1 MSISNALVWGNAHN
15 IMPIGI
21 KRLFNIIA
29 SQLNLYLP
37 ELDNKE
43 TIVCLWIVWAHNDLK
58 FGCYDCIVL
67 EIAKNYD
74 IFVDESEIK
83 GTIEALIDKRIVHRS
98 VTKSP
103 SHKIEIGLDSGIQ
116 NKIVDECSKELAFIA
131 EQARKIGKLTCPRCG
146 SMDINISNDDPT
158 EFMFCHDCNIM
169 RMPEPVVDDKNENK
183 NKKKRKIDEEFLND
197 LTLACIQELMSS
209 RTEELEKDVYM
220 SNDYATFRF
229 SSPTKSLGAGWK
241 KIGTIKPPEKIVEG
255 IESIKIAPRYL
266 YEVDDGNNSVMIG
279 GRSYDWDTLKI
290 IYHPF
295 LYKKSFVKGSIV
307 ERKGLEEYTCKRAV
321 AEGWYKN
328 IKEKAESIANHEA
341 EQTSL
346 GQ

>member
-43 TIVCLWIVWAHNDLK
+43 TIVCLWIVWAHSDLK
-58 FGCYDCIVL
+58 FGCYDCIGL

-83 GTIEALIDKRIVHRS
+83 GTIEALIDKKIVHRS
-98 VTKSP
+98 VTKEK
-103 SHKIEIGLDSGIQ
+103 SHNISLTLVDNLQ
-116 NKIVDECSKELAFIA
+116 DNIVDECSKELAFIA

-146 SMDINISNDDPT
+146 SMDINISKDEPK
-158 EFMFCHDCNIM
+158 EFMFCHECSIM
-169 RMPEPVVDDKNENK
+169 RIPESVVEDKNENK
-183 NKKKRKIDEEFLND
+183 NKKKREIDEEFLND

-209 RTEELEKDVYM
+209 HTEELEKDVYM

-229 SSPTKSLGAGWK
+229 SESRISWVTNRGDDGLPDFG
-241 KIGTIKPPEKIVEG
+241 PHEKIWVIHYGFHDFETKDNLDRGVKVLLMRQLSDILEKRKLHPG
-255 IESIKIAPRYL
+255 IYIS
-266 YEVDDGNNSVMIG
+266 
-279 GRSYDWDTLKI
+279 TLKLLGFI
-290 IYHPF
+290 NQ
-295 LYKKSFVKGSIV
+295 YKVQL
-307 ERKGLEEYTCKRAV
+307 GLNYQYDINELFPV
-321 AEGWYKN
+321 N
-328 IKEKAESIANHEA
+328 IREFKDQRI
-341 EQTSL
+341 QYL
-346 GQ
+346 LLWIM